1 MIIKSLNLET
11 KLVDSIGALFGNIEF
26 LPFTFNTLSGLLA
39 LIVFLVLSA
48 MISGSEVAL
57 FSLEPKDIEA
67 LKSNKKRSAQLI
79 LRLLSD
85 PEQLLASILVG
96 NNFVNIA
103 IVLLA
108 SNISDSLISFGDAKT
123 VEFIFQIVFIT
134 FLLLLFGEIIPK
146 VYAAHYPK
154 NFALRLSPFVHFLG
168 KITRPVNYIL
178 IRSTSFVN
186 KRMNKHRRFLS
197 IDEISEALKLAHHED
212 LSDDKEI
219 LEGIVKFGSK
229 SVREIM
235 HSRLDMVV
243 IDFKSG
249 FAEVLEIIRTAG
261 YSRIPVYSGTVDQ
274 IRGILY
280 IKDLLPHITKGVSF
294 KWQQLIRPPFFIP
307 ETKKID
313 DLLEEFQK
321 SKVHLAIVVDEFGG
335 TSGLVTL
342 EDILEEIVGDIADE
356 FDVEEKS
363 FIRLGPNEFLFDGK
377 TLLNDFYKIVECK
390 DNVFEEVKGEA
401 DTLAGLILELT
412 GEFPEL
418 HERVQ
423 CKNFTF
429 YVEAIDQRRIKE
441 IKVSIEIVDEKSK
454 NNQ

>member
-1 MIIKSLNLET
+1 LITKLLNLET
-11 KLVDSIGALFGNIEF
+11 NFFTSVGALFGNIEF
-26 LPFTFNTLSGLLA
+26 LPFSVNALSGLL
-39 LIVFLVLSA
+39 VLVVLLGLSA
-48 MISGSEVAL
+48 VISGSEVAL
-57 FSLEPKDIEA
+57 FSLEPKDIES
-67 LKSNKKRSAQLI
+67 LKSNKKRPAQLI
-79 LRLLSD
+79 LKLLSD

-108 SNISDSLISFGDAKT
+108 SHVSNSLISFGEAKT
-123 VEFIFQIVFIT
+123 FEFIFQTVIIT

-154 NFALRLSPFVHFLG
+154 NFALRISPFVHVLG
-168 KITRPVNYIL
+168 KITRPVNYML
-178 IRSTSFVN
+178 IHSTSFVN
-186 KRMNKHRRFLS
+186 KRMNKHRRVLS
-197 IDEISEALKLAHHED
+197 IDEISKALNLANHEE
-212 LSDDKEI
+212 LSEDKEI
-219 LEGIVKFGSK
+219 LQGIVTFGSK
-229 SVREIM
+229 SVSEIM

-243 IDFKSG
+243 ADFNSN
-249 FAEVLEIIRTAG
+249 FSEILDIIRSAG
-261 YSRIPVYSGTVDQ
+261 YSRIPVYSETLDQ

-280 IKDLLPHITKGVSF
+280 IKDLLPHISKGLSF

-342 EDILEEIVGDIADE
+342 EDILEEIVGDISDE
-356 FDVEEKS
+356 FDVEEK
-363 FIRLGPNEFLFDGK
+363 FYTKLGPDEYLFDGK
-377 TLLNDFYKIVECK
+377 TLLNDFYKITDCE
-390 DNVFEEVKGEA
+390 DDIFDEIKGDA

-418 HERVQ
+418 HENII

-429 YVEAIDQRRIKE
+429 SIEALDRRRIKE
-441 IKVSIEIVDEKSK
+441 IKVLIRPIVDKK
-454 NNQ
+454 MTK

>member
-1 MIIKSLNLET
+1 L
-11 KLVDSIGALFGNIEF
+11 GALFGNIDF
-26 LPFTFNTLSGLLA
+26 LPFTISALSGLLV
-39 LIVFLVLSA
+39 LIILLGLSA
-48 MISGSEVAL
+48 LVSGSEVAL
-57 FSLEPKDIEA
+57 FSLEPKDIEL

-79 LRLLSD
+79 LKLLSD

-96 NNFVNIA
+96 NNFINIA

-108 SNISDSLISFGDAKT
+108 SHISDSLISFGDAKT
-123 VEFIFQIVFIT
+123 FQFIFQTVIIT

-154 NFALRLSPFVHFLG
+154 SFALKISPFIDILG
-168 KITRPVNYIL
+168 KVTKPINYIL

-186 KRMNKHRRFLS
+186 RRMNKHRRMLS
-197 IDEISEALKLAHHED
+197 IDEISKALKLANHED

-229 SVREIM
+229 SVSEIM

-243 IDFKSG
+243 VDFDAD
-249 FAEVLEIIRTAG
+249 FNEVLEIIRTSG
-261 YSRIPVYSGTVDQ
+261 YSRMPVYAETLDQ
-274 IRGILY
+274 VKGILY

-294 KWQQLIRPPFFIP
+294 KWQTLIRLPFFVP

-356 FDVEEKS
+356 FDVDEKS
-363 FIRLGPNEFLFDGK
+363 FTKLGPNEYLFDGK
-377 TLLNDFYKIVECK
+377 TLLNDFYKIVDLE
-390 DNVFEEVKGEA
+390 DDIFDEVKGDA

-418 HERVQ
+418 SEKVLY
-423 CKNFTF
+423 KNFTF
-429 YVEAIDQRRIKE
+429 QIEAIDRRRIKE
-441 IKVSIEIVDEKSK
+441 IKIVINISAHKK
-454 NNQ
+454 

>member
-1 MIIKSLNLET
+1 LIIHLIDLET
-11 KLVDSIGALFGNIEF
+11 NFIASAGALLGNIEF
-26 LPFTFNTLSGLLA
+26 LPFTVNALSGLLV
-39 LIVFLVLSA
+39 LLLLLGLSA
-48 MISGSEVAL
+48 LISGSEVAL
-57 FSLEPKDIEA
+57 FSLEPKEIEL

-79 LRLLSD
+79 LKLLAD

-108 SNISDSLISFGDAKT
+108 SHISTSLISFGDART
-123 VEFIFQIVFIT
+123 FEFIFQTVIIT
-134 FLLLLFGEIIPK
+134 FLLLLVGEIIPK
-146 VYAAHYPK
+146 VYAAHFPK
-154 NFALRLSPFVHFLG
+154 NFALKISPFIYLLG
-168 KITRPVNYIL
+168 KITKPINFLL
-178 IRSTSFVN
+178 IHSTSFVN
-186 KRMNKHRRFLS
+186 KRMNRHRRELS
-197 IDEISEALKLAHHED
+197 MDEISKALKLANHED
-212 LSDDKEI
+212 LTDDKEI

-229 SVREIM
+229 SVSEIM
-235 HSRLDMVV
+235 HSRMDMVV
-243 IDFKSG
+243 ADFNSN
-249 FAEVLEIIRTAG
+249 FSVILEIIRESG
-261 YSRIPVYSGTVDQ
+261 YSRIPVYSGSLDE

-280 IKDLLPHITKGVSF
+280 IKDLLPHLTKGTSF

-356 FDVEEKS
+356 FDVEERFFTK
-363 FIRLGPNEFLFDGK
+363 LGPNEYLFDGK
-377 TLLNDFYKIVECK
+377 TLLNDFYKVLDFE
-390 DNVFEEVKGEA
+390 DDVFEDFRGDA
-401 DTLAGLILELT
+401 DTLAGLVLELT

-418 HERVQ
+418 HEIIP

-429 YVEAIDQRRIKE
+429 QIEALDHKRIKE
-441 IKVSIEIVDEKSK
+441 IKVRINQNPEKI
-454 NNQ
+454 

>member
-1 MIIKSLNLET
+1 LET
-11 KLVDSIGALFGNIEF
+11 NFITSVGALFGNIDF
-26 LPFTFNTLSGLLA
+26 LPFTVSALSGLLVL
-39 LIVFLVLSA
+39 LILLGLSA
-48 MISGSEVAL
+48 VVSGSEVAL
-57 FSLEPKDIEA
+57 FSLEPKDIET
-67 LKSNKKRSAQLI
+67 LKTNKKRSAQRI
-79 LRLLSD
+79 LKLLSD

-96 NNFVNIA
+96 NNFINIA

-108 SNISDSLISFGDAKT
+108 AHISSSLISFGDAKT
-123 VEFIFQIVFIT
+123 FEFIFQTVIIT

-154 NFALRLSPFVHFLG
+154 NFALKIAPFIDIMG
-168 KITRPVNYIL
+168 KITKPINYIL
-178 IRSTSFVN
+178 IHSTSFVN
-186 KRMNKHRRFLS
+186 KRMSKHRRVLS
-197 IDEISEALKLAHHED
+197 IDEISKALKLANHED

-229 SVREIM
+229 SVSEIM

-243 IDFKSG
+243 ADFSSN
-249 FAEVLEIIRTAG
+249 FSEVLEIIRTAG
-261 YSRIPVYSGTVDQ
+261 YSRIPVYSGTLDQ
-274 IRGILY
+274 VTGVLY
-280 IKDLLPHITKGVSF
+280 IKDLLPHITKGATF
-294 KWQQLIRPPFFIP
+294 KWQTLIRAPFFIP

-356 FDVEEKS
+356 FDVEEK
-363 FIRLGPNEFLFDGK
+363 FYTRLGTNEFLFDGK
-377 TLLNDFYKIVECK
+377 TLLNDFYKIVDCE
-390 DNVFEEVKGEA
+390 DNVFEEVKGDA

-418 HERVQ
+418 HEKVL

-429 YVEAIDQRRIKE
+429 QIEALDRKRIKE
-441 IKVSIEIVDEKSK
+441 IKVLINRMPEK
-454 NNQ
+454 NR

>member
-1 MIIKSLNLET
+1 MITKLNNLET
-11 KLVDSIGALFGNIEF
+11 NFFTSIGALFGNIEL
-26 LPFTFNTLSGLLA
+26 LPFSVNALSGLL
-39 LIVFLVLSA
+39 VLVVLLGLSA
-48 MISGSEVAL
+48 LISGSEVAL
-57 FSLEPKDIEA
+57 FSLDPIDIES

-79 LRLLSD
+79 LKLLSD

-108 SNISDSLISFGDAKT
+108 AHISDSLISFGDAKT
-123 VEFIFQIVFIT
+123 LEFVFQTVLIT

-146 VYAAHYPK
+146 VYAAHFPK
-154 NFALRLSPFVHFLG
+154 NFALKFVAFVHILG
-168 KITRPVNYIL
+168 KITRPINSIL
-178 IRSTSFVN
+178 IHSTSFVN
-186 KRMNKHRRFLS
+186 KRMIKHRRVLS
-197 IDEISEALKLAHHED
+197 IDEISKALKLAKHED

-229 SVREIM
+229 SVNEIM

-243 IDFKSG
+243 IDFKSN
-249 FAEVLEIIRTAG
+249 FNEVLDIIRLAG
-261 YSRIPVYSGTVDQ
+261 YSRIPVYSGTLDQ

-280 IKDLLPHITKGVSF
+280 IKDLLPHLTKGVSF

-335 TSGLVTL
+335 TSGVVTL

-356 FDVEEKS
+356 FDVEEK
-363 FIRLGPNEFLFDGK
+363 FFTQLGPNEYLFDGK
-377 TLLNDFYKIVECK
+377 TLLNDFYKVVECE
-390 DNVFEEVKGEA
+390 DDIFEELKGDA

-418 HERVQ
+418 HEKIP
-423 CKNFTF
+423 CKIFIF
-429 YVEAIDQRRIKE
+429 QIEAIDRKRIKE
-441 IKVSIEIVDEKSK
+441 IKVLINQRIEK
-454 NNQ
+454 N

>member
-1 MIIKSLNLET
+1 MET
-11 KLVDSIGALFGNIEF
+11 NFVTSVGALFGNIDF
-26 LPFTFNTLSGLLA
+26 LPFTVSALSGLLVL
-39 LIVFLVLSA
+39 LILLGLSA
-48 MISGSEVAL
+48 VVSGSEVAL
-57 FSLEPKDIEA
+57 FSLEPKDIET
-67 LKSNKKRSAQLI
+67 LKTNKKRSAQRI
-79 LRLLSD
+79 LKLLSD

-96 NNFVNIA
+96 NNFINIA

-108 SNISDSLISFGDAKT
+108 AHISSSLISFGDAKT
-123 VEFIFQIVFIT
+123 FEFIFQTVIIT

-154 NFALRLSPFVHFLG
+154 NFALKIAPFIDIMG
-168 KITRPVNYIL
+168 KITKPINYIL
-178 IRSTSFVN
+178 IHSTSFVN
-186 KRMNKHRRFLS
+186 KRMSKHRRVLS
-197 IDEISEALKLAHHED
+197 IDEISKALKLANHED
-212 LSDDKEI
+212 LSDDKDI

-229 SVREIM
+229 SVSEIM

-243 IDFKSG
+243 VDFSSN
-249 FAEVLEIIRTAG
+249 FSEVLEIIRTAG
-261 YSRIPVYSGTVDQ
+261 YSRIPVYSGTLDQ
-274 IRGILY
+274 VTGVLY
-280 IKDLLPHITKGVSF
+280 IKDLLPHITKGAAF
-294 KWQQLIRPPFFIP
+294 KWQTLIRAPFFIP

-356 FDVEEKS
+356 FDVEEK
-363 FIRLGPNEFLFDGK
+363 FYTRLGTNEFLFDGK
-377 TLLNDFYKIVECK
+377 TLLNDFYKIVDCE
-390 DNVFEEVKGEA
+390 DNVFEEFKGDA

-418 HERVQ
+418 HEKVL

-429 YVEAIDQRRIKE
+429 QIEALDRKRIKE
-441 IKVSIEIVDEKSK
+441 IKVLINRMPEK
-454 NNQ
+454 NR